1 MSILSQ
7 EIHEQPVV
15 IQQLLQSEA
24 EHVIHLSSELRGRF
38 NYVLIVARGSS
49 DNAARYAQYLFG
61 AHNHLQVSLATPS
74 LFTLYH
80 TPPQLKGALVLAI
93 SQSGQSP
100 DIIEVITESRRQGC
114 PTLAITNAPN
124 SPLAS
129 TAEYHLYIHAGL
141 EKAVAASKSYTAS
154 LGALALLST
163 RLNRDEKRYDQ
174 LCTIPEMIGLTL
186 AGLSSMVSRVER
198 YRYMS
203 HCAVIGRGYNYS
215 TAFEVALKIKELTRT
230 ATEPYSSADFRH
242 GPIAMIRDGFPVILV
257 APRGD
262 VFEDVRALAGDVLG
276 LGAEL
281 LLISDDQEMLTQAH
295 FPMPLQAGLPEW
307 LTPLIAVLPGQLF
320 GMTLAEAKGL
330 DPDNPIGLRKVTE
343 TK

>member
-1 MSILSQ
+1 MSILSR
-7 EIHEQPVV
+7 EIHEQPEV
-15 IQQLLQSEA
+15 IQQLLQSES
-24 EHVIHLSSELRGRF
+24 EHVVHLANELRDRYQ
-38 NYVLIVARGSS
+38 YVVIVARGSS

-61 AHNHLQVSLATPS
+61 AHNQLQVALATPS

-80 TPPQLKGALVLAI
+80 TPPLLSEALVVAV

-100 DIIEVITESRRQGC
+100 DIVEVITEGKRQGR

-124 SPLAS
+124 SPLALAS
-129 TAEYHLYIHAGL
+129 EYHLYIHAGP

-163 RLNRDEKRYDQ
+163 ALSDDTDRLAQ
-174 LCTIPEMIGLTL
+174 LQVVPRLIKQTL
-186 AGLSSMVSRVER
+186 EGLSDVVSRVER
-198 YRYMS
+198 YRYMA

-230 ATEPYSSADFRH
+230 VTEPYSSADFRH
-242 GPIAMIRDGFPVILV
+242 GPVAMVRDGFPVVLV
-257 APRGD
+257 APSG
-262 VFEDVRALAGDVLG
+262 VAFEDVRRLASDMRG

-281 LLISDDQEMLTQAH
+281 LVISDDPDLLSQAH
-295 FPMPLQAGLPEW
+295 FAMPLPSGLPEW
-307 LTPLIAVLPGQLF
+307 LTPIIAVLPGQLF
-320 GMTLAEAKGL
+320 AMALAEAKGL

>member
-1 MSILSQ
+1 MSILSR
-7 EIHEQPVV
+7 EIHEQPGA
-15 IQQLLQSEA
+15 IQQLL
-24 EHVIHLSSELRGRF
+24 SSESDYVVHLANELRNRYQ
-38 NYVLIVARGSS
+38 YVVIVARGSS

-61 AHNHLQVSLATPS
+61 AHNRLQVALATPS

-80 TPPQLKGALVLAI
+80 TPPQLDGALVLAV

-100 DIIEVITESRRQGC
+100 DIIEVVAEGKRQGC

-124 SPLAS
+124 SPLALAS
-129 TAEYHLYIHAGL
+129 EYHLYIHAGP

-163 RLNRDEKRYDQ
+163 ALSEDSSRLAQLQGVPDVIEQTLMGLRDV
-174 LCTIPEMIGLTL
+174 
-186 AGLSSMVSRVER
+186 VSRVER
-198 YRYMS
+198 YRYMA

-230 ATEPYSSADFRH
+230 VTEPYSSADFRH
-242 GPIAMIRDGFPVILV
+242 GPVAMVRDGFPVVLV
-257 APRGD
+257 APRGAAFAD
-262 VFEDVRALAGDVLG
+262 MRMLTMDIRG

-281 LLISDDQEMLTQAH
+281 LIISDDAELLSQAH
-295 FPMPLQAGLPEW
+295 LAMPLPGGLPEW
-307 LTPLIAVLPGQLF
+307 LTPIISVLPGQLF
-320 GMTLAEAKGL
+320 AMALAEAKGL
-330 DPDNPIGLRKVTE
+330 DPDSPIGLRKVTE

>member
-1 MSILSQ
+1 MSILSR
-7 EIHEQPVV
+7 EIHEQPDA
-15 IQQLLQSEA
+15 IHQLLHSESEYA
-24 EHVIHLSSELRGRF
+24 IHLAKELRDRYR
-38 NYVLIVARGSS
+38 YVVIVARGSS

-61 AHNHLQVSLATPS
+61 AHNRLQVALATPS

-80 TPPQLKGALVLAI
+80 TPPKLDGALVLAV

-100 DIIEVITESRRQGC
+100 DIIEVVAEGRRQGC

-124 SPLAS
+124 SPLALAS
-129 TAEYHLYIHAGL
+129 EYHLYIHAGL

-163 RLNRDEKRYDQ
+163 ALSEDKARLAQ
-174 LCTIPEMIGLTL
+174 LQVVPEAIEQTLLGLREV
-186 AGLSSMVSRVER
+186 VSRVER
-198 YRYMS
+198 YRYMA

-230 ATEPYSSADFRH
+230 VTEPYSSADFRH
-242 GPIAMIRDGFPVILV
+242 GPVAMVRDGFPVILV
-257 APRGD
+257 APRGAA
-262 VFEDVRALAGDVLG
+262 FEDVRMLTMDIRS

-281 LLISDDQEMLTQAH
+281 LIISDDAELLSQAH
-295 FPMPLQAGLPEW
+295 FAMPLPGGLPEW
-307 LTPLIAVLPGQLF
+307 LTPIISVLPGQLF
-320 GMTLAEAKGL
+320 GMALAEAKGL
-330 DPDNPIGLRKVTE
+330 DPDSPIGLRKVTE